1 MPTPRY
7 KIRPDTGDLQEYLF
21 EYNGILALKN
31 FVARV
36 DGERL
41 ILHSAADMNFSILD
55 ALVSEVE
62 IDGRV
67 YDNAEAAQEALM
79 RLTFN
84 TNRPVLM
91 TQQERELLQGALQ
104 KGTYVGTAADLKALI
119 DGKVDKEAGKGLSTN
134 DFTNAYKQKLDTLE
148 DYDIELD
155 EATTEFKFKKGN
167 NVIKRISLMFLDD
180 EGTKLLY
187 NRTAKTLELRDKR
200 DNLLTSIP
208 VSHFVSNIPT
218 SIVVQNG
225 KIKLM
230 AGSEVINENTIS
242 YNDLAN
248 KPNLDF
254 APRSHTHSWNDIT
267 GKPSLNFAPLHHRHN
282 WSEIEGKPSLNFA
295 PLNHTHSW
303 NDIEGKPSLDFI
315 PTSWNKRNNKEV
327 IRTQVDEWLRINEL
341 NSHTNGV
348 YFGTSTV
355 RTDGQVQVGE
365 GGAEAI
371 LSNLGLLL
379 KKRLR
384 INAWAGG
391 DGADIKCK
399 GRMQIASSSGIIDFR
414 KIFDDLVNW
423 NGNATVTIDI
433 NDGKITSKILDTNRI
448 IFGSENNIISA
459 WTGGFDLATRQS
471 LLNIGA
477 LNTIKFRKIDD
488 TGWKNDLIEM
498 NVNDG
503 TLRVNG
509 IKSNANVSGEYLFT
523 TNGSTLHLPSFIGT
537 CGQISG
543 VWSITTSWYGR
554 QINIVGV
561 STVNLSSMSQ
571 NQSIAFRKCFAGGAV
586 TFNTTGKQVVYT
598 GDNTFNGGD
607 GSTAVVSTA
616 GGNKMYIDI
625 RNV

>member
-1 MPTPRY
+1 MTAIDNIINQIEGETQNRGNTKTRIAAVLRLLRD
-7 KIRPDTGDLQEYLF
+7 KIVGLF
-21 EYNGILALKN
+21 STK
-31 FVARV
+31 
-36 DGERL
+36 
-41 ILHSAADMNFSILD
+41 LD
-55 ALVSEVE
+55 
-62 IDGRV
+62 
-67 YDNAEAAQEALM
+67 
-79 RLTFN
+79 
-84 TNRPVLM
+84 
-91 TQQERELLQGALQ
+91 
-104 KGTYVGTAADLKALI
+104 KGSYTGTADDLRTSI
-119 DGKVDKEAGKGLSTN
+119 DGKVDKVTGKGLSTN

-187 NRTAKTLELRDKR
+187 NRTEKTLELRDKR
-200 DNLLTSIP
+200 NNLLTSIP

-230 AGSEVINENTIS
+230 AGNTVIDQNTIS
-242 YNDLAN
+242 YNDLAD

-254 APRSHTHSWNDIT
+254 APRSHSHSWNEIT

-303 NDIEGKPSLDFI
+303 NDITGKPSLNFAPLGHSHSWNEITGKPSMDFI
-315 PTSWNKRNNKEV
+315 PTYWNKRNNKEV
-327 IRTQVDEWLRINEL
+327 IRTHVDDWLRINEL
-341 NSHTNGV
+341 NSHANGV

-365 GGAEAI
+365 DGAEAV
-371 LSNLGLLL
+371 LSNQGLIL

-391 DGADIKCK
+391 DGADIKTK
-399 GRMQIASSSGIIDFR
+399 GKMQIGSSSGIVEFR
-414 KIFDDLVNW
+414 KILDDLVNW
-423 NGNATVTIDI
+423 GGNATITIDI
-433 NDGKITSKILDTNRI
+433 NDGIITLKGLKNSVTQNQ
-448 IFGSENNIISA
+448 SA
-459 WTGGFDLATRQS
+459 EKVW
-471 LLNIGA
+471 
-477 LNTIKFRKIDD
+477 
-488 TGWKNDLIEM
+488 
-498 NVNDG
+498 
-503 TLRVNG
+503 
-509 IKSNANVSGEYLFT
+509 T
-523 TNGSTLHLPSFIGT
+523 TNGDFLTLPYFIGLS
-537 CGQISG
+537 GRISG
-543 VWSITTSWYGR
+543 LWNLSESWYGR
-554 QINIVGV
+554 TLNVMDV
-561 STVNLSSMSQ
+561 STVDLTSMTQHQ
-571 NQSIAFRKCFAGGAV
+571 NVTFRKCFTGGAV

-616 GGNKMYIDI
+616 DGNKMYIDI

>member
-1 MPTPRY
+1 MPTPQY

-84 TNRPVLM
+84 TNRPVIM

-104 KGTYVGTAADLKALI
+104 RGTYVGTAADLKALI

-134 DFTNAYKQKLDTLE
+134 DFTNAYKQKLDTLA

-155 EATTEFKFKKGN
+155 EATTELKFKKGN
-167 NVIKRISLMFLDD
+167 NVVRRISLMFLDD

-254 APRSHTHSWNDIT
+254 APRSH
-267 GKPSLNFAPLHHRHN
+267 RHN

-341 NSHTNGV
+341 GSHTNGV
-348 YFGTSTV
+348 YFGTSII

-365 GGAEAI
+365 GGAEAV
-371 LSNLGLLL
+371 LSNLGLTL

-384 INAWAGG
+384 INAWSGG
-391 DGADIKCK
+391 DGGDIKTK
-399 GRMQIASSSGIIDFR
+399 GKMQIGSSSGIVEFR
-414 KIFDDLVNW
+414 KILDDLVNW
-423 NGNATVTIDI
+423 GGNATVTLDI
-433 NDGKITSKILDTNRI
+433 NDGV
-448 IFGSENNIISA
+448 
-459 WTGGFDLATRQS
+459 
-471 LLNIGA
+471 
-477 LNTIKFRKIDD
+477 IK
-488 TGWKNDLIEM
+488 L
-498 NVNDG
+498 
-503 TLRVNG
+503 NG
-509 IKSNANVSGEYLFT
+509 IKTNVNPSGERVFA
-523 TNGSTLHLPSFIGT
+523 TNGETIHLADYIGT
-537 CGQISG
+537 SGSISSNWTMG
-543 VWSITTSWYGR
+543 AAWYGR
-554 QINIVGV
+554 TINVTANAVVNV
-561 STVNLSSMSQ
+561 STMSE
-571 NQSIAFRKCFAGGAV
+571 NRNVVFRKCFAGGAV

>member
-155 EATTEFKFKKGN
+155 EATTEFKLKKGN
-167 NVIKRISLMFLDD
+167 NVVKRISLMFLDD

-248 KPNLDF
+248 KP
-254 APRSHTHSWNDIT
+254 
-267 GKPSLNFAPLHHRHN
+267 SLNFAPLHHRHN
-282 WSEIEGKPSLNFA
+282 WSDIDGKP
-295 PLNHTHSW
+295 
-303 NDIEGKPSLDFI
+303 IMDFI

-341 NSHTNGV
+341 GSHTNGV

-371 LSNLGLLL
+371 LSNLGLQL

-399 GRMQIASSSGIIDFR
+399 GNLQIGSTSGIVEFR
-414 KIFDDLVNW
+414 KISDDLVNW
-423 NGNATVTIDI
+423 NGNATITVDI
-433 NDGKITSKILDTNRI
+433 NDGL
-448 IFGSENNIISA
+448 
-459 WTGGFDLATRQS
+459 
-471 LLNIGA
+471 
-477 LNTIKFRKIDD
+477 IK
-488 TGWKNDLIEM
+488 L
-498 NVNDG
+498 
-503 TLRVNG
+503 NG
-509 IKSNANVSGEYLFT
+509 IKTNVNPSAEKVFA
-523 TNGSTLHLPSFIGT
+523 TNGQTIHLAEYIGT
-537 CGQISG
+537 SGSISSN
-543 VWSITTSWYGR
+543 WTMTDAWYGR
-554 QINIVGV
+554 TINVMANAAVNV
-561 STVNLSSMSQ
+561 STMAENRNVT
-571 NQSIAFRKCFAGGAV
+571 FRKCFAGGAV

-598 GDNTFNGGD
+598 GDNAFNGGD